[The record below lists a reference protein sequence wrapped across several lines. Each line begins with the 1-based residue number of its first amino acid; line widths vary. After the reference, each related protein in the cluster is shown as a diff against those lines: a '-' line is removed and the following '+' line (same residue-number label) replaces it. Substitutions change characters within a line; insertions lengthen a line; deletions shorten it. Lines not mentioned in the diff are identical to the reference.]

1 MKKIVLLPA
10 IAVALLLAGTTKAQE
25 VSGLDK
31 DITEKEVPAAVMK
44 TFKEKYPKQK
54 VDKWELKGGNY
65 EADFTQNAKFCELA
79 MKADGTWIEFEIKIE
94 KTEVPKA
101 VLDAHM
107 KSKYKDWTYD
117 HAEEVKTPKHDKLYE
132 VTVKKGKEMMGLYFT
147 PDGKTLVREEKD

>member
-10 IAVALLLAGTTKAQE
+10 LAIALLLAGTAKAQE

-44 TFKEKYPKQK
+44 TFKAKYPNQK
-54 VDKWELKGGNY
+54 VDKWEQKAGNF
-65 EADFTQNAKFCELA
+65 EADFTKDGKFCELA
-79 MKADGTWIEFEIKIE
+79 MKADGSWIEFETKIE
-94 KTEVPKA
+94 KADVPKA
-101 VLDAHM
+101 VLDAHA
-107 KSKYKDWTYD
+107 KSKYKDWAFD

-132 VTVKKGKEMMGLYFT
+132 VTVKKGKDMMGLYFT